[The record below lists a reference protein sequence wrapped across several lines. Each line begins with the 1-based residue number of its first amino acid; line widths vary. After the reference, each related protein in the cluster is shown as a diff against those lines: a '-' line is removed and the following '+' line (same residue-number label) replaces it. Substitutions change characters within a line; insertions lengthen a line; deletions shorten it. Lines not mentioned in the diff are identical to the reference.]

1 MFSIVELIGFYL
13 PQKVETIQVVLCNKG
28 FCQATKKSFF
38 ADCPFQSART
48 WAQQKVK
55 VQLIKYTFWTIVKY
69 DW

>member
-28 FCQATKKSFF
+28 FFQATKKSFF

>member
-1 MFSIVELIGFYL
+1 MFSIVELIGFDTGGTCCAIKAFAK
-13 PQKVETIQVVLCNKG
+13 PP
-28 FCQATKKSFF
+28 KKSFF